1 MNKRE
6 RNQQIEGLR
15 GIACLLVVFH
25 HIIWSFNY
33 NFLDTAWAVK
43 ISKYAGLGRFG
54 VIVFLII
61 STWFMV
67 DCPWVPTESVFK
79 ETYKLLKIKIEK
91 LYQKLWLPY
100 VLSITVI
107 YAVTRGATKI
117 DLAVSLKTYFLNL
130 TMLAGIIPHVNYVD
144 GAHWYIATLIY
155 LTIVVTVIE
164 KLFKGNS
171 YIYILW
177 ILGSF
182 AVKGYLP
189 SSLRD
194 FTGIIV
200 IVIMERK
207 ILSCAASLKY
217 RIPIIIA
224 IVVSGLYTVYFQGVF
239 FTILFVISNIIFLLA
254 VNNKLSVLSAKGI
267 VWFGELSLY
276 LYLIHQKISY
286 VIEFYTMEIVNK
298 YWVQFVAYIV
308 AFIVSLMLALL
319 IRKTVTSIQRVA
331 TITKK

>member
-1 MNKRE
+1 M
-6 RNQQIEGLR
+6 
-15 GIACLLVVFH
+15 
-25 HIIWSFNY
+25 
-33 NFLDTAWAVK
+33 
-43 ISKYAGLGRFG
+43 
-54 VIVFLII
+54 
-61 STWFMV
+61 
-67 DCPWVPTESVFK
+67 
-79 ETYKLLKIKIEK
+79 
-91 LYQKLWLPY
+91 
-100 VLSITVI
+100 
-107 YAVTRGATKI
+107 
-117 DLAVSLKTYFLNL
+117 
-130 TMLAGIIPHVNYVD
+130 
-144 GAHWYIATLIY
+144 
-155 LTIVVTVIE
+155 
-164 KLFKGNS
+164 
-171 YIYILW
+171 
-177 ILGSF
+177 
-182 AVKGYLP
+182 P

-217 RIPIIIA
+217 RIPII

-319 IRKTVTSIQRVA
+319 IRKTVTSIQRVV

>member
-1 MNKRE
+1 MPAGCISPYNMVFQLQFFRYCMGCQNFKICRIRKIW
-6 RNQQIEGLR
+6 RN
-15 GIACLLVVFH
+15 C
-25 HIIWSFNY
+25 
-33 NFLDTAWAVK
+33 
-43 ISKYAGLGRFG
+43 
-54 VIVFLII
+54 FLII

-79 ETYKLLKIKIEK
+79 ETYKQLKIKIEK

>member
-1 MNKRE
+1 
-6 RNQQIEGLR
+6 
-15 GIACLLVVFH
+15 
-25 HIIWSFNY
+25 
-33 NFLDTAWAVK
+33 
-43 ISKYAGLGRFG
+43 
-54 VIVFLII
+54 
-61 STWFMV
+61 MV

-79 ETYKLLKIKIEK
+79 ETYKQLKIKIEK

-239 FTILFVISNIIFLLA
+239 FTILFVISNIIFLLV

>member
-67 DCPWVPTESVFK
+67 GFPWVPTESVFK
-79 ETYKLLKIKIEK
+79 ETYKQLKIKIEK

-239 FTILFVISNIIFLLA
+239 FTILFVISNIIF
-254 VNNKLSVLSAKGI
+254 
-267 VWFGELSLY
+267 
-276 LYLIHQKISY
+276 
-286 VIEFYTMEIVNK
+286 
-298 YWVQFVAYIV
+298 YWQ
-308 AFIVSLMLALL
+308 
-319 IRKTVTSIQRVA
+319 
-331 TITKK
+331 

>member
-1 MNKRE
+1 M
-6 RNQQIEGLR
+6 
-15 GIACLLVVFH
+15 
-25 HIIWSFNY
+25 
-33 NFLDTAWAVK
+33 
-43 ISKYAGLGRFG
+43 
-54 VIVFLII
+54 
-61 STWFMV
+61 
-67 DCPWVPTESVFK
+67 
-79 ETYKLLKIKIEK
+79 
-91 LYQKLWLPY
+91 
-100 VLSITVI
+100 
-107 YAVTRGATKI
+107 
-117 DLAVSLKTYFLNL
+117 
-130 TMLAGIIPHVNYVD
+130 NYVD

-254 VNNKLSVLSAKGI
+254 VNN
-267 VWFGELSLY
+267 
-276 LYLIHQKISY
+276 
-286 VIEFYTMEIVNK
+286 
-298 YWVQFVAYIV
+298 
-308 AFIVSLMLALL
+308 
-319 IRKTVTSIQRVA
+319 
-331 TITKK
+331 